1 MARNIVFLNFLIMGM
16 RGIAKMVAHR
26 CQGLS

>member
-1 MARNIVFLNFLIMGM
+1 VFLNFMAVGM

>member
-1 MARNIVFLNFLIMGM
+1 MTRNIVFLNFMAVGM